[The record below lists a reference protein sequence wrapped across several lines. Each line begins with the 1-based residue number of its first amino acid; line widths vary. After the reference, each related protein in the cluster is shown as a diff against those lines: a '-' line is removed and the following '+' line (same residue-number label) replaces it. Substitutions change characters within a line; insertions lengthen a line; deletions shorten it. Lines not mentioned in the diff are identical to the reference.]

1 MIVIR
6 LAVVLMII
14 SAFILLGL
22 YVYSKDK
29 KYLRYFKQLAQLA
42 VCFLLFVLVLFF
54 LSRVLRI

>member
-42 VCFLLFVLVLFF
+42 GWFLLFVLVLFF
-54 LSRVLRI
+54 VSRVLRI